1 MIKKRYYKNE
11 CFDLAWDLI
20 KVSQSNQFITTA
32 EAAQASL
39 KAANETSASLVD
51 AIYYDISDS
60 ARLEAKWE
68 SRKNL
73 VVK

>member
-1 MIKKRYYKNE
+1 M
-11 CFDLAWDLI
+11 
-20 KVSQSNQFITTA
+20 SQINQFITTA
-32 EAAQASL
+32 EATQASL

>member
-1 MIKKRYYKNE
+1 M
-11 CFDLAWDLI
+11 
-20 KVSQSNQFITTA
+20 SQINQFTTTA
-32 EAAQASL
+32 EVVQAPL

-73 VVK
+73 IVK